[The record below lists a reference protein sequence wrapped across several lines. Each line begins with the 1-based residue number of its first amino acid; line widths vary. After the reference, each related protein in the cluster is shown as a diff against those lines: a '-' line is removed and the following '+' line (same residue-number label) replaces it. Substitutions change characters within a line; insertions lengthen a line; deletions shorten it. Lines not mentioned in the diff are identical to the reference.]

1 MKNRML
7 RILPVIITF
16 VWTGMVLGV
25 SFLEAPLKFQAPDI
39 TLRLGLGIGRLV
51 FGVLNKIE
59 IVFAVTLAVS
69 LVVGKVSWRAN
80 FPYPLVFMVLLVQTA
95 WLLPVMDARAE
106 LILAG
111 QEVPSTY
118 HHLLYIILEVSK
130 VLLLLV
136 GGVTWLRR
144 TEP

>member
-1 MKNRML
+1 MQNGML

-39 TLRLGLGIGRLV
+39 TLGLGIGRLV

-69 LVVGKVSWRAN
+69 LVLGKVSWRAN
-80 FPYPLVFMVLLVQTA
+80 FSYPLVFLVLLLQTA

-111 QEVPSTY
+111 REVPSTY
-118 HHLLYIILEVSK
+118 HHLLYIVLEVSK
-130 VLLLLV
+130 VLLLLA